1 MSGKKFIKW
10 LIQSKSYE
18 QLFVD
23 FLIEP
28 IEILA
33 VVDGTQQAL
42 ASVLLAGASLKTGIE
57 SKVWKVSQGIPEGS
71 FTQYLSDL
79 A

>member
-1 MSGKKFIKW
+1 LKA
-10 LIQSKSYE
+10 YE

-23 FLIEP
+23 FLIDP

-42 ASVLLAGASLKTGIE
+42 ASAVFAAASLKTGIE
-57 SKVWKVSQGIPEGS
+57 SKV
-71 FTQYLSDL
+71 
-79 A
+79 

>member
-57 SKVWKVSQGIPEGS
+57 SKV
-71 FTQYLSDL
+71 
-79 A
+79 

>member
-1 MSGKKFIKW
+1 LIKNCR
-10 LIQSKSYE
+10 QAYE

-23 FLIEP
+23 FLIDP

-42 ASVLLAGASLKTGIE
+42 ASALLAGASLKTGIE
-57 SKVWKVSQGIPEGS
+57 SKV
-71 FTQYLSDL
+71 
-79 A
+79 

>member
-1 MSGKKFIKW
+1 LSQQKA
-10 LIQSKSYE
+10 YE

-23 FLIEP
+23 FLIDP

-42 ASVLLAGASLKTGIE
+42 ASAVFAGASLKTGIE
-57 SKVWKVSQGIPEGS
+57 SKV
-71 FTQYLSDL
+71 
-79 A
+79 